1 MASRDMDNI
10 SIVAAVLTVGRL
22 LATHSSTMNN
32 LWAEPDGIIRL
43 FQKTETTLRGRW
55 KPNPINNR

>member
-1 MASRDMDNI
+1 MASHDMDNI

-22 LATHSSTMNN
+22 LATHSSKMNN

-43 FQKTETTLRGRW
+43 FQETETTLRGRW
-55 KPNPINNR
+55 KPNPDQ